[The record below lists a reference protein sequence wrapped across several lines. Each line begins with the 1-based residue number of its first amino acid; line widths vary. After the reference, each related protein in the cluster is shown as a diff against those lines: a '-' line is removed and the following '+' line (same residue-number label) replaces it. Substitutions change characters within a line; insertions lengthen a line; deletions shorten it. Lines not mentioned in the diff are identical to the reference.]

1 MPQFLQ
7 YVSVLRKCKLREK
20 LRSARQSMQERYPL
34 TESLWLEW
42 LEDEVA
48 ALDQTKAADILELF
62 QIAVKDYLSVQIW
75 AAYVK

>member
-75 AAYVK
+75 AAYIK